1 MYIIGT
7 ILIMKLF
14 ELQIIKGASY
24 RELSNTRLSRESILE
39 ASRGEI
45 LDRSGNILATTTSS
59 FNIEMYKTKTDDEA
73 LNESILKLVK
83 RRKRHMKKALIN
95 IFLIIAFIIT
105 YLLQV
110 NLFSWFKIARSNA
123 KFIYNVYTFH
133 RSFL

>member
-1 MYIIGT
+1 
-7 ILIMKLF
+7 
-14 ELQIIKGASY
+14 
-24 RELSNTRLSRESILE
+24 
-39 ASRGEI
+39 
-45 LDRSGNILATTTSS
+45 
-59 FNIEMYKTKTDDEA
+59 
-73 LNESILKLVK
+73 
-83 RRKRHMKKALIN
+83 MKKALIN